1 MILSKIITELDLK
14 PLNEVKEKLETEV
27 VNCYTSDLLSD
38 VMGNSKENDLWI
50 TLQTHKNIIA
60 VASLKDH
67 AAIIVTGKHEVDEDT
82 LEKATEEDV
91 LILKT
96 SLNNYQ
102 ISGKLYKVL
111 N

>member
-1 MILSKIITELDLK
+1 MILKEIITKLDLEV
-14 PLNEVKEKLETEV
+14 LNDIPEKLKLDVT
-27 VNCYTSDLLSD
+27 NCYTSDLLSD
-38 VMGNSKENDLWI
+38 VMGKSKENELWI

-67 AAIIVTGKHEVDEDT
+67 AAIIISGNHEVAEDT
-82 LEKATEEDV
+82 LDKATEEDV
-91 LILKT
+91 LILRTK
-96 SLNNYQ
+96 LNNYQ